1 MLFWGV
7 TYKTCCYKL
16 TLPLSEGSHLLFC
29 VLYNVV
35 SENHSVQNS
44 PWGGGGS
51 IASSRPNVTIN
62 NLPYS
67 DRYFNTDGQ
76 VEMF

>member
-7 TYKTCCYKL
+7 SYITCCYTL
-16 TLPLSEGSHLLFC
+16 TLPLSEGIHLLFC

-51 IASSRPNVTIN
+51 IASSRPKQFFKRADILSVHS
-62 NLPYS
+62 Y
-67 DRYFNTDGQ
+67 
-76 VEMF
+76 